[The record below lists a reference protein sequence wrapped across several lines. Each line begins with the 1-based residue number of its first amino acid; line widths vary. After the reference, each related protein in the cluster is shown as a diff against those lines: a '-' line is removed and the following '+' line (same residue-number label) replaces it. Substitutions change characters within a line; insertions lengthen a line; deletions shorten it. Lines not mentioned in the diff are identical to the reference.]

1 MTGGASRARRI
12 TLLRR
17 SRAGVAGLAALA
29 AVLAIAACGKEEKA
43 KAPEIRPVRT
53 VTVAPR
59 QGGETL
65 SLTGEIQ
72 PRYQADIGFRVD
84 GKILERP
91 VDVGTAVKTNDLLA
105 RLDAQQYRQN
115 VEIAKSDLAAAEAEV
130 TRSEAQEYRKRE
142 LLKNGHATRVD
153 YDTAV
158 RAHKTALARR
168 DAANAKLVQANENLG
183 YTELRADHEGVVT
196 AVGADAGQ
204 VVTAGQMVVR
214 LAKPGERE
222 AVFNVGEAHL
232 VHPDEKDPTVTVKLV
247 SDPAITAQGK
257 VRYVSP
263 QADPATRTFT
273 VRVALPEAP
282 PQMRLGATVTGSV
295 TTKEAEVIS
304 LPSTALFDQG
314 GKPAV
319 WLVAAD
325 GTVALKPITVA
336 RYGDDSFVVASG
348 LAKGEIVVTGGV
360 QKLVPGEK
368 VRLMA
373 ADTGR

>member
-1 MTGGASRARRI
+1 
-12 TLLRR
+12 
-17 SRAGVAGLAALA
+17 
-29 AVLAIAACGKEEKA
+29 
-43 KAPEIRPVRT
+43 
-53 VTVAPR
+53 
-59 QGGETL
+59 
-65 SLTGEIQ
+65 IQ

-153 YDTAV
+153 YATAV

-168 DAANAKLVQANENLG
+168 DAANAKLVQANETLG

-222 AVFNVGEAHL
+222 AV
-232 VHPDEKDPTVTVKLV
+232 
-247 SDPAITAQGK
+247 
-257 VRYVSP
+257 
-263 QADPATRTFT
+263 
-273 VRVALPEAP
+273 
-282 PQMRLGATVTGSV
+282 
-295 TTKEAEVIS
+295 
-304 LPSTALFDQG
+304 
-314 GKPAV
+314 
-319 WLVAAD
+319 
-325 GTVALKPITVA
+325 
-336 RYGDDSFVVASG
+336 
-348 LAKGEIVVTGGV
+348 
-360 QKLVPGEK
+360 
-368 VRLMA
+368 
-373 ADTGR
+373 